1 MARKPKKKGV
11 AHEKEIQAFRSKL
24 DELERKSQEAYD
36 KAILTLSGGALGV
49 TISFVKDV
57 IGDQQP
63 KDSHL
68 MLGSWICWGLS
79 LSCILFSHYV
89 SQHALRKTIKQLD
102 SGTLAQEA
110 PGGWLDRLT
119 AVLNAGS
126 GVFFLAGT
134 FFFVIFAHS
143 NLR

>member
-1 MARKPKKKGV
+1 MAKKSATRAK
-11 AHEKEIQAFRSKL
+11 AIQDFRSRL
-24 DELERKSQEAYD
+24 DELERTSQEAYD

-57 IGDQQP
+57 IGNGQP

-68 MLGSWICWGLS
+68 MLASWICWGLS
-79 LSCILFSHYV
+79 LSCVLFSHYV
-89 SQHALRKTIKQLD
+89 SQQALRKTINQLD
-102 SGTLAQEA
+102 AGTLAHET
-110 PGGWLDRLT
+110 PGGWFDRLT